1 MKSDNK
7 KKDDNMKKGNGAA
20 GATIRPVTGET
31 LLRYEVGFWRDL
43 LNTESGALPPE
54 SVERMRQA
62 LALAERRLQDWY
74 ALPPCPGESSDGQPG
89 TSADGERAIH

>member
-7 KKDDNMKKGNGAA
+7 KKD
-20 GATIRPVTGET
+20 ATIRPVTGET

-74 ALPPCPGESSDGQPG
+74 AEPPCPGESSDGQPG
-89 TSADGERAIH
+89 ASTAAERALH